1 MIARPGAR
9 RDGQHVTGLLTPAT
23 PAPSTS
29 VVAALLAALCWTVA
43 TLLWRRLPS
52 TWTAQ
57 QLNLCKTLLAFLLQL
72 PLLALVRWPPAF
84 QGGALGL
91 LALSGVVGIAWG
103 DSLFF
108 SALRRLGTRRSLTLT
123 AGGPALTA
131 LVGLVTLGER
141 PRAAQW
147 LGIGLISLAVVVVAR
162 QRPPDGPAAERA
174 APATVPWAGLGLAL
188 AAMAC
193 GSAGAL
199 LARTALR
206 SGEVPALVAAT
217 VRLGGASLLLLP
229 VGVRLSPWL
238 ALRRFSPF
246 PKPSPSP
253 KLWPFPPPTSLPTPF
268 PVHPST
274 RVLAPAPSLG
284 VAPSLSPLKRWP
296 TLLVATLLGTSL
308 GIMLQQLALKGLSS
322 GLAVALLSTSP
333 VLALPFARLEGDRPG
348 LPGLL
353 AALAACAG
361 VSLVAGLSLPPAGWP
376 PGG

>member
-1 MIARPGAR
+1 M
-9 RDGQHVTGLLTPAT
+9 
-23 PAPSTS
+23 
-29 VVAALLAALCWTVA
+29 AALLAALCWTVA

-52 TWTAQ
+52 AWTAQ
-57 QLNLCKTLLAFLLQL
+57 QLNLRKTLLAFLLQL

-84 QGGALGL
+84 QGEALWL

-108 SALRRLGTRRSLTLT
+108 GALRRLGTRRSLTLS

-141 PRAAQW
+141 PRVAQW
-147 LGIGLISLAVVVVAR
+147 LGIGLISLSVVVVTR
-162 QRPPDGPAAERA
+162 QRSADASASERA

-199 LARTALR
+199 LARMALR

-217 VRLGGASLLLLP
+217 VRLGAASLILLP
-229 VGVRLSPWL
+229 VGARLRLRL
-238 ALRRFSPF
+238 ARRP
-246 PKPSPSP
+246 
-253 KLWPFPPPTSLPTPF
+253 
-268 PVHPST
+268 
-274 RVLAPAPSLG
+274 
-284 VAPSLSPLKRWP
+284 LSPLPSSRAWPLPWPLASLSSLERWR
-296 TLLVATLLGTSL
+296 TVLVATLLGTSL
-308 GIMLQQLALKGLSS
+308 GIMLQQLALKGLSG

-348 LPGLL
+348 LSGWL

-361 VSLVAGLSLPPAGWP
+361 VSLVAGLTLPGAGWP